1 MKCLRCDNTA
11 QSGHKLCGQCLNLSG
26 QAPSNSGS
34 GYRKV
39 KSLFGLEEYNPDAS
53 AGCIKCGQPVEPG
66 KSLCAVCLGKHQPA
80 SRKEILERQR
90 DTGRKRKSK
99 VAQWL
104 YLLFRIYLTDRDNA
118 YIERR
123 SDFVASI
130 ILGLIGLILGLILL
144 GLGYKSWKEQAE
156 KNKPPS
162 PQSVS
167 DSPSNPPQR
176 VASPRRY
183 KPPGSDN
190 PSLRLSITEPAD
202 GSIFRAGDTISIAAL
217 PAQGAVVPS
226 RVRFFGINSSLCE
239 VTTPPFKCSWQSPP
253 LGTYRISAQAF
264 GRVGEGGP
272 IAVTTLKVV
281 AQGAFERLNHPERPV
296 PIFITSPSEDT
307 RVVLDPYSPSTP
319 VHFNGW
325 VREAAKIQKISAR
338 IGDTSCS
345 IEGVGKFKGACA
357 VSTSGRYVI
366 TVEAALLD
374 GSTSSSSVA
383 FIVERGASRSEKGR
397 VNPYYSQEEI
407 FEVVQDWGR
416 TDPLWDPADPAAD
429 SIIPEDESSRIA
441 PVFRDASTTPE
452 VVGFVQMARLAEVS
466 TAGSFDDYVA
476 SLSPDVAPPATAWS
490 APFGRIIVPLQPR
503 FFGFSGTPPVPAPLG
518 RASIYGLPRFAS
530 RAIAFL
536 SFHEQGGGHVA
547 LMGRQDK
554 TAALERE
561 VYFLGTLPAT
571 AAGGSYT
578 DNLPDEASDL
588 FDGLFTHYLALAGEK
603 GKENAAIT
611 KLMAAGSFLPYETK
625 RSLKLS
631 GNYAA
636 ILQWLWR
643 AALPYSNASGQALP
657 FSHEARHRVAYVAR
671 GDESPAVLSAAQ
683 PYHRYDE
690 VLHMREMARLA
701 GSLKGVL
708 PPVTMLS
715 LVDYSVSKGEE
726 TLVSKATWDDSRQR
740 IKLMLPTVAR
750 VWGQEGESIQLR
762 VDLSNSYDI
771 FGKPLSFTF
780 KPLYPEHQALVSV
793 SQESSSQFLISAHFD
808 RRFPRSRI
816 PVIAT
821 ASNGTFEGTPAFI
834 NFLWPEAQ
842 LGGES
847 QTQSEGS
854 GGPQVLV
861 NRNKRPVI
869 TSHTPAN
876 LSARVGAT
884 VRIPLSCTDPE
895 GFDTTWI
902 RWHKEPGVIEN
913 SVYIFPVT
921 AEYAGRSLTLH
932 FICSDGTGGYGGLE
946 RTLRIE

>member
-1 MKCLRCDNTA
+1 VEPK
-11 QSGHKLCGQCLNLSG
+11 
-26 QAPSNSGS
+26 PI
-34 GYRKV
+34 KV
-39 KSLFGLEEYNPDAS
+39 KSLFGLEGASGDTPDS
-53 AGCIKCGQPVEPG
+53 CIKCGKPAEPT
-66 KSLCAVCLGKHQPA
+66 KVLCAECLGKHPA
-80 SRKEILERQR
+80 FSKKDRADRQADR
-90 DTGRKRKSK
+90 GRKKRSQL
-99 VAQWL
+99 AQVL
-104 YLLFRIYLTDRDNA
+104 DLLLRHYLTDRDA
-118 YIERR
+118 SYIEGR
-123 SDFVASI
+123 SDFFAGAIPGFLALVLGVSAIATGYQTWQENRETVSRFMDSTPFQAGENESSQAS
-130 ILGLIGLILGLILL
+130 
-144 GLGYKSWKEQAE
+144 KRK
-156 KNKPPS
+156 
-162 PQSVS
+162 
-167 DSPSNPPQR
+167 
-176 VASPRRY
+176 RY

-190 PSLRLSITEPAD
+190 NTLRLLFTEPRT
-202 GSIFRAGDTISIAAL
+202 GSVFKAGEAIPLAAVPAEGSTI
-217 PAQGAVVPS
+217 PA
-226 RVRFFGINSSLCE
+226 RVHFAGVTSSLCE
-239 VTTPPFKCSWQSPP
+239 VKSVPFECSWMSPP
-253 LGTYRISAQAF
+253 PGTHRISAQAF
-264 GRVGEGGP
+264 GRAGERGP
-272 IAVTTLKVV
+272 IAVTTIKVV
-281 AQGAFERLNHPERPV
+281 AQAALERLKRTEREE
-296 PIFITSPSEDT
+296 PIFISSPAEDA
-307 RVVLDPYSPSTP
+307 RVVLDSYSPSTA

-325 VREAAKIQKISAR
+325 VREAAKIEKISAR
-338 IGDTSCS
+338 IGDTACS

-357 VSTSGRYVI
+357 VSTLGSYVI

-452 VVGFVQMARLAEVS
+452 VAGFVQMAQLAEVS

-643 AALPYSNASGQALP
+643 AALPYSNDSGQALP

-726 TLVSKATWDDSRQR
+726 ALVSNATWDDSRQR

-750 VWGQEGESIQLR
+750 VWGQEGESIHLR

-771 FGKPLSFTF
+771 FGKPLSFTV

-854 GGPQVLV
+854 GGAQVLV

-902 RWHKEPGVIEN
+902 RWHKEPGVIED

-921 AEYAGRSLTLH
+921 AEYAGRSLTIH